1 MTISC
6 RSPSAMRRCIRKVAL
21 SSLHYFPSS
30 RNWAPA
36 KIRAHGWCQACIDTW
51 YTMTAGWGAQWPIP
65 IYRVASIRTS
75 SFEGWTE
82 LYPTN
87 QNVFCSTDQEIKGTI
102 LLVVQS
108 DMCCK
113 MPNIGKHLGTHGLW
127 ISIPLVSQG
136 NIHVPNGSRSPSIS
150 TALKF
155 LGIPGALRGKN
166 GSNMVQMRMKWMKHP
181 KNCISRRTMIDKPYV
196 SGGAGGTVPSIGKPS
211 RFSHGKGLFCSS
223 FGTSKIGANK

>member
-1 MTISC
+1 MVHHDSWLGCPVTHTHLQGC
-6 RSPSAMRRCIRKVAL
+6 LYLEHHL
-21 SSLHYFPSS
+21 SKGEL
-30 RNWAPA
+30 
-36 KIRAHGWCQACIDTW
+36 
-51 YTMTAGWGAQWPIP
+51 
-65 IYRVASIRTS
+65 
-75 SFEGWTE
+75 SFIQKTE
-82 LYPTN
+82 C
-87 QNVFCSTDQEIKGTI
+87 FCSTDQEIKGTI

-113 MPNIGKHLGTHGLW
+113 MPNIEKHLGTHGLW

-155 LGIPGALRGKN
+155 LAIPGALRGKN